1 MKKFT
6 IGLCL
11 FLGLAVQHVART
23 QAEVPGKT
31 TFKNYRNEC
40 NVKSVLGKRLLVME
54 PMCEGDC
61 TPTDLRSVS
70 EEKYFQSNT
79 ALVINSGEAAYEK
92 LSYERQL
99 PHRVRTS
106 DEHTRSIGR
115 NSNRKYTCR
124 GHSIVA
130 AQLAR

>member
-11 FLGLAVQHVART
+11 SLGLAVQHVAQT

-31 TFKNYRNEC
+31 TFKNYGNERH
-40 NVKSVLGKRLLVME
+40 VKGVLGKGLLAPE
-54 PMCEGDC
+54 PTCEGDC

-70 EEKYFQSNT
+70 GEEHFQSNI
-79 ALVINSGEAAYEK
+79 ALVINSTEAAYEK

-99 PHRVRTS
+99 LHRFRRS
-106 DEHTRSIGR
+106 DEPARSTRRS
-115 NSNRKYTCR
+115 STHKCR
-124 GHSIVA
+124 HHGHSIVA